1 MEEYTLSIHDVRE
14 FAAGG
19 LRKTIPQLVGSITET
34 LDKIRLYTEKKDIN
48 LKDLF
53 KGIEKA
59 DRNCG
64 KIIAF
69 VTYAENEKL
78 YGITNARKVEI
89 HTLLTTVCDL
99 YTQFLKY
106 IQIKTETNKEILDVM
121 LPQTSQNIAAVRI
134 MLDI

>member
-19 LRKTIPQLVGSITET
+19 LRKTIPQLIKSITET
-34 LDKIRLYTEKKDIN
+34 LDKIRLYTEKKETN

-53 KGIEKA
+53 KGIERS
-59 DRNCG
+59 DLNCG

-89 HTLLTTVCDL
+89 HTLLTTVCEL
-99 YTQFLKY
+99 HTQFLKY
-106 IQIKTETNKEILDVM
+106 IQIKTEGNKEILDVI
-121 LPQTSQNIAAVRI
+121 LPQAQENIATVRI
-134 MLDI
+134 ILDV

>member
-121 LPQTSQNIAAVRI
+121 LPQTSQNIATVRI